1 MITLAIIVIPLLVAA
16 GLFFVKD
23 SKTARNTALVS
34 SLISLVLT
42 GVAWCQFLG
51 GNLENLQFSYSW
63 IGSLGVNFAAAI
75 DGLSL
80 VTVLL
85 TALLFQLIL
94 LISFKTQYSAG
105 FYALAMLMQSALFGV
120 FTATDGLI
128 FYVFW
133 EMALI
138 PIYFIC
144 ALWGGENKIKITL
157 KFFIYTTL
165 GSLLMLAGLIYM
177 YLQTPAPHSFSLSA
191 LSTAAGHLCPCKQV
205 WIFWA
210 LFIAFAVKIPVFPF
224 HTWQPDT
231 YTTSPNAGSMLLAGI
246 MLKMGIYG
254 VIRWLIPLTPDV
266 LAVHGSIAMVLGVIG
281 LLYGSIIA
289 IMQQE
294 VKRLVAYSSMAHV
307 GLMAAAAFALNADAT
322 RGVIIQMLSHGIVVV
337 GLFFVADI
345 IVRRTGTLQISSLGG
360 IAKVAPRFAIFFMV
374 VMLGSVALP
383 LTSGFVGE
391 FLMLVGLY
399 QFNVWIAAFATIS
412 VILGAVYMFRLYQRA
427 MYGEPSA
434 VTQNFEDLK
443 GLELFVAVIL
453 VILIL
458 VLGVYPKII
467 LNLI

>member
-23 SKTARNTALVS
+23 LKAARNIALVS

-42 GVAWCQFLG
+42 GIAWCRYLG
-51 GNLENLQFSYSW
+51 GDLETLQFSYAW
-63 IGSLGVNFAAAI
+63 IESLGVNFAAAI

-85 TALLFQLIL
+85 TALLFPLIL
-94 LISFKTQYSAG
+94 LISFKTQYTTA
-105 FYALAMLMQSALFGV
+105 FYALALLMQSALFGV

-128 FYVFW
+128 FYIFW

-144 ALWGGENKIKITL
+144 ALWGGENKIRITL

-177 YLQTPAPHSFSLSA
+177 YLHTIPHSFSLSA
-191 LSTAAGHLCPCKQV
+191 LSSVHMCSCKQV
-205 WIFWA
+205 WVFWA
-210 LFIAFAVKIPVFPF
+210 IFIAFAVKIPVFPF

-231 YTTSPNAGSMLLAGI
+231 YTTAPNAGSMLLAGI
-246 MLKMGIYG
+246 MLKMGIYAI
-254 VIRWLIPLTPDV
+254 IRWLIPLTPDV
-266 LAVHGSIAMVLGVIG
+266 LAVHGTIAMVLGIIG

-289 IMQQE
+289 IMQKE

-307 GLMAAAAFALNADAT
+307 GLMAAAVFALNADAT
-322 RGVIIQMLSHGIVVV
+322 KGAVIQMLSHGIVVV
-337 GLFFVADI
+337 GLFFVADVI
-345 IVRRTGTLQISSLGG
+345 ARRTGTLQISSLGG
-360 IAKVAPRFAIFFMV
+360 IARIAPRFAVFFMV
-374 VMLGSVALP
+374 VILGAVALP

-399 QFNVWIAAFATIS
+399 QFNVWIAVFATIS
-412 VILGAVYMFRLYQRA
+412 VILGAVYMFRLYQKA
-427 MYGEPSA
+427 MYGETTS
-434 VTQNFEDLK
+434 VTENFEDIK
-443 GLELFVAVIL
+443 GFELFVAVVII
-453 VILIL
+453 ILI
-458 VLGVYPKII
+458 VALGVYPKII

>member
-1 MITLAIIVIPLLVAA
+1 MITLAIIVIPLLIAA

-23 SKTARNTALVS
+23 SKTARNTALTS
-34 SLISLVLT
+34 SLITLVLA
-42 GVAWCQFLG
+42 GVAWCRYLG
-51 GNLENLQFSYSW
+51 GNLESLQFSYAW

-85 TALLFQLIL
+85 TAVLFPLIL
-94 LISFKTQYSAG
+94 LISFKSQYTSA

-144 ALWGGENKIKITL
+144 ALWGGENKIRITL

-191 LSTAAGHLCPCKQV
+191 LSAVHLCPCKQV
-205 WIFWA
+205 WVFWA

-231 YTTSPNAGSMLLAGI
+231 YTTAPSAGSMLLAGI
-246 MLKMGIYG
+246 MLKMGLYG

-266 LAVHGSIAMVLGVIG
+266 LAVHGTIAMVLGVIG
-281 LLYGSIIA
+281 LLYGSVIA

-294 VKRLVAYSSMAHV
+294 VKRLIAYSSMAHV

-322 RGVIIQMLSHGIVVV
+322 KGVIIQMLSHGIVVV

-345 IVRRTGTLQISSLGG
+345 IVRRTGTLQLSALGG

-374 VMLGSVALP
+374 VMLGAVALP

-391 FLMLVGLY
+391 FLMLIGLY

-412 VILGAVYMFRLYQRA
+412 VILGAVYMFRLYQRS
-427 MYGEPSA
+427 MYGETTA
-434 VTQNFEDLK
+434 ATQNFEDIK
-443 GLELFVAVIL
+443 GLELFVAIVI
-453 VILIL
+453 VVLIM
-458 VLGVYPKII
+458 VLGLYPKII

>member
-16 GLFFVKD
+16 GLFFVSN
-23 SKTARNTALVS
+23 SKTARGLALASSVV
-34 SLISLVLT
+34 SLILS
-42 GVAWCQFLG
+42 GVAWSCFLKG
-51 GNLENLQFSYSW
+51 DAASLQFSYSW
-63 IGSLGVNFAAAI
+63 IESFGINFAANI

-80 VTVLL
+80 VLVLL
-85 TALLFQLIL
+85 TAVLFPLIL
-94 LISFKTQYSAG
+94 LTSFKTEFRST
-105 FYALAMLMQSALFGV
+105 FYALALMMQSALFGV

-128 FYVFW
+128 FYIFW

-144 ALWGGENKIKITL
+144 AFWGGENKIRITL
-157 KFFIYTTL
+157 KFFIYTTI
-165 GSLLMLAGLIYM
+165 GSLLMLIGLIYM
-177 YLQTPAPHSFSLSA
+177 YLHTPAPHSFSLSA
-191 LSTAAGHLCPCKQV
+191 LSAVHLCPCVQV
-205 WIFWA
+205 WVFWA

-231 YTTSPNAGSMLLAGI
+231 YTTAPNAGSMLLAGI

-254 VIRWLIPLTPDV
+254 IIRWLIPLTPDV
-266 LAVHGSIAMVLGVIG
+266 LAIHGTIAMILGVIG

-294 VKRLVAYSSMAHV
+294 VKRLIAYSSMAHV
-307 GLMAAAAFALNADAT
+307 GLMAAAAFALNADASK
-322 RGVIIQMLSHGIVVV
+322 GVIIQMFSHGIVVV

-345 IVRRTGTLQISSLGG
+345 IARRTGTLQIASLGG

-374 VMLGSVALP
+374 VMLGAVALP

-399 QFNVWIAAFATIS
+399 QFNVWISAIAGIS
-412 VILGAVYMFRLYQRA
+412 IILGAVYMFRLYQRA
-427 MYGEPSA
+427 MYGEVSS
-434 VTQNFEDLK
+434 VTQNFEDIK
-443 GLELFVAVIL
+443 GLELFVAVVL

-458 VLGVYPKII
+458 VLGVYPKVI
-467 LNLI
+467 LGLL